1 MFRMQ
6 FALPRKLIKTV
17 TKVLLIQALKK
28 KSLTQKVDFSI
39 FHNNCRVKSCYKTLD
54 GIVKKKYLFC

>member
-1 MFRMQ
+1 MQ

-17 TKVLLIQALKK
+17 TKVLLIQVLKK

-39 FHNNCRVKSCYKTLD
+39 FHNNCRVKS
-54 GIVKKKYLFC
+54 